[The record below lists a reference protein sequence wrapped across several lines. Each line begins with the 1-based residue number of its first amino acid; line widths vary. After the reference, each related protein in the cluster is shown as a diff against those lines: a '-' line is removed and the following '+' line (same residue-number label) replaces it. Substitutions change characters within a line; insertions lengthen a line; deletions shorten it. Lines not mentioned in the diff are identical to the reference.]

1 MQIRDALEG
10 DIERVTAIYN
20 EVLRTSTA
28 IFNDR
33 PASVAQRVEWWR
45 GRVEQGYPVLVAV
58 EGELVVGFASFG
70 DFRSWPGYRFTV
82 EHTVHVDSVF
92 RGKGV
97 GSALM
102 RELIER
108 ARAAGKHVMVGGVD
122 SENLASLR
130 FHERMGFERVAHFRE
145 VGFKFDRFLDLVL
158 LQYWIT
164 PRTREVGVESVVRS

>member
-1 MQIRDALEG
+1 MQIRNAVEG
-10 DIERVTAIYN
+10 DIERVAAIYN

-28 IFNDR
+28 IFNDQ
-33 PASVAQRVEWWR
+33 PVSVAQRVEWWK

-58 EGELVVGFASFG
+58 EGEAVVGFASFG

-82 EHTVHVDSVF
+82 EHTVHVDSEF
-92 RGKGV
+92 RGMGA

-102 RELIER
+102 QELIER

-122 SENLASLR
+122 AENVASVR
-130 FHERMGFERVAHFRE
+130 FHERVGFERVAHFRE
-145 VGFKFDRFLDLVL
+145 VGFKFDRYLDLVF

-164 PRTREVGVESVVRS
+164 PRTRAEGASGFSS